1 MLVTTDAIVLSLQPH
16 SDKAHVLHAYT
27 RAGGRVNYMVYGL
40 GRKNPRGLYTPLS
53 LIQITA
59 DHPSQV
65 GDGGRLPTLKEACP
79 ITHNPSSITSDIY
92 KQTICLFIP
101 EILHNVLRHPMVDE
115 PMYDFL
121 VQSIRDLDQ
130 TPDPSNFH
138 LQFLVDF
145 AAKLGFAIPEDS
157 PAPLAASSDSCS
169 IRSPRLI
176 NYNSN
181 PSTRK
186 ARQEALRALC
196 AYFAEHVETWESPK
210 SLDVLMEV
218 FD

>member
-59 DHPSQV
+59 DHPSPG

-92 KQTICLFIP
+92 KQTICLFIA

-121 VQSIRDLDQ
+121 VQSIRELDQ

-145 AAKLGFAIPEDS
+145 AAKLGFAMDS
-157 PAPLAASSDSCS
+157 
-169 IRSPRLI
+169 
-176 NYNSN
+176 SN
-181 PSTRK
+181 PLPFLQERAGERLPLTRK

-196 AYFAEHVETWESPK
+196 AYFTEHVETWESPK